1 MSAVRN
7 FERQEGVSHLERC
20 LLPQGSAHPASP
32 HAWLIG
38 ATEHARGS
46 MFIISEIEDKI
57 RVDPGDLGRPV
68 LDAVISVIEHLYIDK
83 ACHRN
88 LLASIING
96 CSKGVTKSADNS
108 FLQVLHDL
116 GLVVTIYDVLSIT
129 GGYIYPSDGAAHY
142 TVAFRLVVFRP
153 FVGQILTGRLAK
165 SDKYVYLPSVPCV
178 SASDSDQDMLCSV
191 LHCSAS

>member
-1 MSAVRN
+1 
-7 FERQEGVSHLERC
+7 
-20 LLPQGSAHPASP
+20 
-32 HAWLIG
+32 
-38 ATEHARGS
+38 

-83 ACHRN
+83 ACHRIS
-88 LLASIING
+88 LALIINW
-96 CSKGVTKSADNS
+96 CPKGVRKSASNNC
-108 FLQVLHDL
+108 LQVLHDL

-129 GGYIYPSDGAAHY
+129 GGFIYPSDGAAHY

-165 SDKYVYLPSVPCV
+165 SDKYVYFSTVP
-178 SASDSDQDMLCSV
+178 
-191 LHCSAS
+191 